1 MLRLIYCHYLC
12 VDTRVFC
19 RTNRESDA
27 AVTQKTSAVTQRAAT
42 SYTETKT
49 RRLPL
54 KPLICDLPYPTLD
67 NLTTDVKSGQILS
80 FAYATQK
87 GELAAT
93 LQYLYHE
100 VFMKNFSAHNA
111 ETLFS
116 IALAEMKHLHIL
128 AEAMERLGVVPRYVQ
143 YPNTKIYF
151 DATCVSQSMT
161 PQKMIMDDIQG
172 ELNAI
177 AEYNK
182 MLFVLKNEE
191 VEAII
196 SRIILDE
203 QLHLET
209 LKQMLENVKGT
220 PAC

>member
-1 MLRLIYCHYLC
+1 M
-12 VDTRVFC
+12 
-19 RTNRESDA
+19 
-27 AVTQKTSAVTQRAAT
+27 
-42 SYTETKT
+42 
-49 RRLPL
+49 

-67 NLTTDVKSGQILS
+67 NLTPDVKSGQILS

-87 GELAAT
+87 GELTAT

-100 VFMKNFSAHNA
+100 VFMQQFNEHDAD
-111 ETLFS
+111 TLFA
-116 IALAEMKHLHIL
+116 IALAEMKHIHIL
-128 AEAMERLGVVPRYVQ
+128 AEAMRRLGVAPRYVQ
-143 YPNTKIYF
+143 YPNTKAYY
-151 DATCVSQSMT
+151 DTACVSQAIT

-182 MLFVLKNEE
+182 MLFVLKNED

-203 QLHLET
+203 QLHLDT
-209 LKQMLENVKGT
+209 LKQMLQNFNQK
-220 PAC
+220 

>member
-1 MLRLIYCHYLC
+1 M
-12 VDTRVFC
+12 
-19 RTNRESDA
+19 
-27 AVTQKTSAVTQRAAT
+27 
-42 SYTETKT
+42 
-49 RRLPL
+49 
-54 KPLICDLPYPTLD
+54 KPLICDLPYPSLN

-80 FAYATQK
+80 FAYATQR
-87 GELAAT
+87 GELTAT

-100 VFMKNFSAHNA
+100 VFMQNFNEHYA
-111 ETLFS
+111 ETLFA

-128 AEAMERLGVVPRYVQ
+128 AEAMEKLGVAPRYVQ

-151 DATCVSQSMT
+151 DTACVSQSVT

-182 MLFVLKNEE
+182 MLFVLKNED
-191 VEAII
+191 VEAIV

-203 QLHLET
+203 QLHLEA
-209 LKQMLENVKGT
+209 LKQMLDGLNNPQKDQ
-220 PAC
+220 